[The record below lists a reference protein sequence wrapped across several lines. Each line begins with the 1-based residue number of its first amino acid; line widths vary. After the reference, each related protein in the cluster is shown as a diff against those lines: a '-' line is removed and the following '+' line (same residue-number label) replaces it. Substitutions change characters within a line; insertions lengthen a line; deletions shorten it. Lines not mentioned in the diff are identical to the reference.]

1 MKHFYTKT
9 LALAIFG
16 LVSFLGNLGNAQV
29 QAIDASGPSVCDGA
43 AYVIDDST
51 ATNVVWQSNGVV
63 IATGTTWIDSLCP
76 GNYVVTY
83 NNPNSQ
89 FFTFTINGNGNPC
102 AGFSATM
109 STVNTTAVAF
119 CDGSATVTLTGGT
132 APYTYSWN
140 GPVGN
145 TATMNGLCIG
155 TYTCAVVDANGCNTS
170 AFGIVYADSTNS
182 GNDSTLFITNNNFPG
197 ANVIG
202 TSTNTY
208 EDCTLDFGAVGS
220 ASATSITNISVGTNP
235 SGLDTMEVVWTVMDT
250 MNNVMATYTTYYL
263 VSDSLNGVVNF
274 MFIVHC
280 SQKAMNYNTLVISE
294 NLMVGPLAIG
304 EENLEFSIVNP
315 VTENLNIQFAANEKG
330 SLLLL
335 NANGQ
340 VVKTAS
346 FDAKEVHVSVS
357 ELSAGMYFVHLN
369 TVHGTKTVK
378 ILR

>member
-1 MKHFYTKT
+1 MKQFYTKT

-16 LVSFLGNLGNAQV
+16 LVSFLGNLVNAQV
-29 QAIDASGPSVCDGA
+29 QVIDASGPAACDGA
-43 AYVIDDST
+43 AYLIDST
-51 ATNVVWQSNGVV
+51 ATNVVWQSNGAV
-63 IATGTTWIDSLCP
+63 IATGTTWIDSLCA
-76 GNYVVTY
+76 GTYVVTY
-83 NNPNSQ
+83 NNPNGQ
-89 FFTFTINGNGNPC
+89 TFTFTINGNGNPC

-109 STVNTTAVAF
+109 STVNTTDVAF
-119 CDGSATVTLTGGT
+119 CDGSATITLTGGT

-140 GPVGN
+140 GPTGN

-280 SQKAMNYNTLVISE
+280 SQKAMNYNTLVISD

-315 VTENLNIQFAANEKG
+315 VTENLVIQFAANEKG
-330 SLLLL
+330 SLILL

>member
-1 MKHFYTKT
+1 MKQFYTKT

-109 STVNTTAVAF
+109 STVNTTDVAF
-119 CDGSATVTLTGGT
+119 CDGSATITLTGGT

-145 TATMNGLCIG
+145 MATMNGLCIG

>member
-16 LVSFLGNLGNAQV
+16 LVSFLGNFVNAQV
-29 QAIDASGPSVCDGA
+29 QVIDASGPAACDGA
-43 AYVIDDST
+43 AYLIDST
-51 ATNVVWQSNGVV
+51 ATNVVWQSNGQV
-63 IATGTTWIDSLCP
+63 IGTGNTWIDSLCT
-76 GNYVVTY
+76 GTYVVTY
-83 NNPNSQ
+83 NNPNGQS
-89 FFTFTINGNGNPC
+89 FTFTINGNGNPC

-109 STVNTTAVAF
+109 STVNTSDVAL
-119 CDGSATVTLTGGT
+119 CDGSATVTLTGGA

-140 GPVGN
+140 GPAGN
-145 TATMNGLCIG
+145 VATMNGLCIG
-155 TYTCAVVDANGCNTS
+155 TYTCSIVDANGCYTS
-170 AFGIVYADSTNS
+170 TAGSVYADSTNA

-202 TSTNTY
+202 TYVNTY

-235 SGLDTMEVVWTVMDT
+235 SGLDTMEVVWTVLDT

-280 SQKAMNYNTLVISE
+280 SQKALNYNTLVISD
-294 NLMVGPLAIG
+294 NLMVGPLAIS

-315 VTENLNIQFAANEKG
+315 VTENLNIQFASSEKG
-330 SLLLL
+330 SLIVL

-340 VVKTAS
+340 IVKTAS
-346 FDAKEVHVSVS
+346 FDAKVVQVSVS
-357 ELSAGMYFVHLN
+357 DLAAGMYFVQLN
-369 TVHGTKTVK
+369 TGKGTKTVK
-378 ILR
+378 ILK

>member
-140 GPVGN
+140 GPAGN
-145 TATMNGLCIG
+145 MATMNGLCIG